1 MHSPQNLVD
10 SREDESAAAQS
21 KPAQIIARWK
31 HHGIPQ
37 GRVEGSNM
45 IDQFKLSHHAPR
57 LASSSDINSAV
68 RSLAPWFW

>member
-1 MHSPQNLVD
+1 MHSAQNLVD
-10 SREDESAAAQS
+10 SREDQIAADQS
-21 KPAQIIARWK
+21 KPAQVIPRWK
-31 HHGIPQ
+31 HHGIPK
-37 GRVEGSNM
+37 GWVEGSDM